1 MGVETKKK
9 SSERPLPVPSATESS
24 IMSPT
29 QSELG
34 TEDKSS
40 YSLPEDGTPVT
51 IKTHNRGKSQTSLL
65 IEYFEGGKG
74 APSGDG
80 RKPSVR
86 VRLTPS
92 HKSNRKSSGSSRGR
106 IEITEAKST
115 RRSSQS
121 RRADRHSQSALA
133 RSENELMSVLSGGD
147 EDNNSYAS
155 ATEESSVS
163 RNIEIEIGERSER
176 SANRRPRRPASP
188 LIPSADSK
196 NSYNAGNTSDISAIP
211 SDSFLDEPYV
221 SRKNSDVKSPGSRS
235 VSPSRGGDALAGAG
249 AGITAA
255 AVTDKLRTKSRDESR
270 NREYERGEREKV
282 SVTKT
287 RGDKEKSGSNNR
299 LHKSTKSRTS
309 SLSKEERSSKRSE
322 SPRRRSKQ
330 SDSMVSGADSSMLS
344 TAAPS
349 QRSVG
354 AESMRSG
361 QSKASSINNPKL
373 LETVEDAIRRLI
385 LPELNALK
393 REQSLRQDRKAAST
407 TSSATTA
414 SRDEGSDRRRT
425 SRADRNSGTTPTPK
439 EPIKIEKRDREARNA
454 FDESPAQSALSQ
466 DTRSDVH
473 DIDHSPTGSADRLKT
488 AAAGAAAAHDSVKS
502 PGENR
507 SRRRRRELR
516 NSAGNEYEDYDD
528 DASSDFLAP
537 APPMPL
543 LSDLNPSDVTRA
555 SILSADTDGPHSAS
569 EEIAPKQ
576 DQNGQY
582 HTEDSTPTPTRTPIT
597 LLSLGT
603 QHANI
608 SHGDL
613 KQLPRQRGAENQGND
628 YHSGAPSVDSYDDL
642 DDYDDHE
649 REYGNS
655 PYDYYNTQEVPPP
668 LKYVPYQPEKRGLS
682 PIPSV
687 SGYTEGSEAPN
698 RDSRAFGGSVSSGSR
713 TPENMSV
720 ASLRTAGMDRSNV
733 SGMTNSEVDGNG
745 HAVRAV
751 GANPNYVHTSGV
763 DSNHASFVEGSVV
776 DSLRFSGVNQQPYR
790 NSMATNGSQEADRPD
805 TAGND
810 SQASYDYQ
818 EYDVDE
824 YGRKV
829 PRQRHYTTASEAAI
843 TSAAVGAAAAALR
856 QQGKQ
861 ENQGTS
867 EWQGEGVQ
875 RNQSFKERAQN
886 GSGPALQP
894 KHSVDRM
901 SDVSVPIK
909 LGFSG
914 LPDISSPLP
923 DFEHW
928 NEDDLL
934 TNPSLLNGEEGG
946 EWEGDATPKQRPQ
959 SSVDD
964 FNYRPLD
971 GTHDALQ
978 KGLNLSGNQQSGQEQ
993 DEWYRTDEDR
1003 KRDTLVTN
1011 PYEDAS
1017 PIANLAG
1024 LGDSLLSPGG
1034 RDNYDN
1040 ATRSPVGQKVDE
1052 GYISQGPNKTPDTS
1066 MDKGKGLA
1074 YGTPLNLG
1082 SAKNQ
1087 NPMDFFG
1094 SGSRQVSGMSDG
1106 MDSQMYDPA
1115 TGTGIDK
1122 IESKDI
1128 MALMQHLMVRDAQR
1142 SARDT
1147 EILVTLVRAATE
1159 MRNNFEDLKRLL
1171 ADTEDVI
1178 ITEVKENTEK
1188 TVQRAIN
1195 GPRPYPGSAPRSLH
1209 SNSQAGTTTTMDE
1222 MSNKKQKNIFRRA
1235 LMKGL
1240 GHKGPN
1246 DLGRIEDML
1255 MQLLTQVDVLK
1266 SQTVPGAGS
1275 VPMSHQDERSYENM
1289 QSQGQYEQDRG
1300 YEPEGHAGTSTNSA
1314 SQSGQLS
1321 IQSRGTSGQQNFGRK
1336 VSGHRIST
1344 VPEDNEDEYDN
1355 ESIRFGGPEVLMT
1368 PAQEQRSGS
1377 LQATPRGSPPT
1388 ASGALQ
1394 MSPGYENTRSPA
1406 YENPQSPAY
1415 EKTRSPDYQQ
1425 QYESTRSPDYQNA
1438 AKQNED
1444 QKKKGRSSWFKSRW
1458 SESTTTTNIT
1468 QLFRRSGQSRKEE
1481 EDEQQWSPIR
1491 PAEQPTMP
1499 TYRNNTVSSRAD
1511 SVATSDYSDMFQFS
1525 NPHPKPKPNNNNN
1538 PYSQGRGPSH
1548 DVHEDPESPVLA
1560 YNSMQPPQP
1569 NWVTMTP
1576 EEAKYKAHRNS
1587 LNLVHPQPRQGQTE
1601 RFKQALE
1608 SQALG
1613 FTGGN
1618 SPMLSPKSEDW
1629 AGSATSLNRLPRNL
1643 NRDSFDSQGNE
1654 ANPNWQQ
1661 IYGSSSPAPASLNA
1675 TSGGP
1680 PRPPKE
1686 PIDGSTGS
1694 GPNSPSQARRLE
1706 NKNLSGATGQ
1716 VSRRPS
1722 GPRPMTPSNDREG
1735 RGSGGNLS
1743 EGSRRT
1749 GSLLRD

>member
-1 MGVETKKK
+1 
-9 SSERPLPVPSATESS
+9 
-24 IMSPT
+24 
-29 QSELG
+29 
-34 TEDKSS
+34 
-40 YSLPEDGTPVT
+40 
-51 IKTHNRGKSQTSLL
+51 
-65 IEYFEGGKG
+65 
-74 APSGDG
+74 
-80 RKPSVR
+80 
-86 VRLTPS
+86 
-92 HKSNRKSSGSSRGR
+92 
-106 IEITEAKST
+106 
-115 RRSSQS
+115 
-121 RRADRHSQSALA
+121 
-133 RSENELMSVLSGGD
+133 MSVLSGGD

-176 SANRRPRRPASP
+176 SSNRRARRPASP

-221 SRKNSDVKSPGSRS
+221 SRKNSDVKSPGS
-235 VSPSRGGDALAGAG
+235 SPLRGGDAPAG
-249 AGITAA
+249 AA

-287 RGDKEKSGSNNR
+287 RGDKEKSSSNNR

-330 SDSMVSGADSSMLS
+330 SDSLVSGAESSMLS

-393 REQSLRQDRKAAST
+393 REQSLRQDRKAASA

-425 SRADRNSGTTPTPK
+425 SRADRNSGATSTPK

-466 DTRSDVH
+466 ETRSDVH
-473 DIDHSPTGSADRLKT
+473 DIDHSPSGSADRLKT
-488 AAAGAAAAHDSVKS
+488 AATGAAMGAAATAAHDSLKS

-516 NSAGNEYEDYDD
+516 NHAGNEYEDYDD
-528 DASSDFLAP
+528 DVSSDFLAP

-613 KQLPRQRGAENQGND
+613 KQLPRQRGADNQGND
-628 YHSGAPSVDSYDDL
+628 YHTGAPSVDSYDDL

-649 REYGNS
+649 REYGSN

-713 TPENMSV
+713 SPENMSV
-720 ASLRTAGMDRSNV
+720 ASLRAAGMDRSNV
-733 SGMTNSEVDGNG
+733 SGMTNSEVDSNG

-776 DSLRFSGVNQQPYR
+776 DSLRFSGINQQPYR
-790 NSMATNGSQEADRPD
+790 NSMATNGSQEEGDRPN

-861 ENQGTS
+861 ENQGTA

-875 RNQSFKERAQN
+875 RNKSFKERAQN
-886 GSGPALQP
+886 GSGPPLEP

-909 LGFSG
+909 LGFTG
-914 LPDISSPLP
+914 LPDTSDPLP

-934 TNPSLLNGEEGG
+934 TNPSMLNGEEGG
-946 EWEGDATPKQRPQ
+946 DWEGDATPKQRPQ
-959 SSVDD
+959 SSLDD

-978 KGLNLSGNQQSGQEQ
+978 RGLNLKGNQQSGQEQ

-1003 KRDTLVTN
+1003 KRDTLITN

-1034 RDNYDN
+1034 HDDNYGN

-1066 MDKGKGLA
+1066 MDKGKGID
-1074 YGTPLNLG
+1074 YGTPLNLSG
-1082 SAKNQ
+1082 AKNQ
-1087 NPMDFFG
+1087 NPMDLFG

-1106 MDSQMYDPA
+1106 LDSQMYDPA
-1115 TGTGIDK
+1115 TGTGIEK

-1275 VPMSHQDERSYENM
+1275 VPMSHQDE
-1289 QSQGQYEQDRG
+1289 QDRG

-1321 IQSRGTSGQQNFGRK
+1321 IQSRGTPGQQNFARK

-1368 PAQEQRSGS
+1368 PAHEQHSGS

-1394 MSPGYENTRSPA
+1394 MSPGFEGTRSPA

-1425 QYESTRSPDYQNA
+1425 QYENTRSPDYLNA

-1468 QLFRRSGQSRKEE
+1468 QLFRRSGQSRKDE

-1499 TYRNNTVSSRAD
+1499 MYRNNTVSSRAE

-1525 NPHPKPKPNNNNN
+1525 NPHPKPKPKPN
-1538 PYSQGRGPSH
+1538 PYPQGRGPSH
-1548 DVHEDPESPVLA
+1548 DVQEDPESPVLA

-1643 NRDSFDSQGNE
+1643 NRDSYDSQGNE
-1654 ANPNWQQ
+1654 ANANWQQ
-1661 IYGSSSPAPASLNA
+1661 IYGSSSPAPASLSM

-1686 PIDGSTGS
+1686 PIDGATGS
-1694 GPNSPSQARRLE
+1694 GPNSPSSQTRKLE

-1716 VSRRPS
+1716 VARRPS
-1722 GPRPMTPSNDREG
+1722 GPRPMTPSNDREA

>member
-1 MGVETKKK
+1 MGVETRKK

-34 TEDKSS
+34 AEDKSS

-74 APSGDG
+74 APSGEG

-133 RSENELMSVLSGGD
+133 RSENELMSVLSGAD

-176 SANRRPRRPASP
+176 SANRRARRPASP

-196 NSYNAGNTSDISAIP
+196 NSYNTSDISAIP

-235 VSPSRGGDALAGAG
+235 MSPSRGGDALAGAA

-425 SRADRNSGTTPTPK
+425 SRADRTSGTTPTPK

-488 AAAGAAAAHDSVKS
+488 AAAGAAAAAHDSLKS

-613 KQLPRQRGAENQGND
+613 KQLPRQRGAENQGHD

-790 NSMATNGSQEADRPD
+790 NSVATNGSQEADRPD

-861 ENQGTS
+861 ENQDTS
-867 EWQGEGVQ
+867 EWQGEGIQ

-1074 YGTPLNLG
+1074 YGAPLNLG
-1082 SAKNQ
+1082 GAKNK
-1087 NPMDFFG
+1087 NPIDFFG

-1106 MDSQMYDPA
+1106 MESQMYDPA

-1209 SNSQAGTTTTMDE
+1209 SNAQAGTTTTMDE

-1275 VPMSHQDERSYENM
+1275 APMSHQDERSYENM

-1468 QLFRRSGQSRKEE
+1468 QLFRRSGQSRKDE

-1548 DVHEDPESPVLA
+1548 DVHEDTESPVLA

-1654 ANPNWQQ
+1654 ANSNWQQ

>member
-34 TEDKSS
+34 AEDKSS

-133 RSENELMSVLSGGD
+133 RSENESMSVLSGGD

-176 SANRRPRRPASP
+176 SANRRARRPASP

-196 NSYNAGNTSDISAIP
+196 HSYNAGNTSDISAIP

-235 VSPSRGGDALAGAG
+235 MSPSRGGDALAGAG

-330 SDSMVSGADSSMLS
+330 SESMVSGADSSMLS

-425 SRADRNSGTTPTPK
+425 SRADRNLGTTPTPK

-914 LPDISSPLP
+914 LPDISDSLP

-946 EWEGDATPKQRPQ
+946 DWEGDATPKQRPQ

-978 KGLNLSGNQQSGQEQ
+978 KGLNLNGNQQSGQEQ

-1082 SAKNQ
+1082 GAKNQ

-1128 MALMQHLMVRDAQR
+1128 MALMQHVSFNRTLMPKK
-1142 SARDT
+1142 SAC
-1147 EILVTLVRAATE
+1147 
-1159 MRNNFEDLKRLL
+1159 
-1171 ADTEDVI
+1171 
-1178 ITEVKENTEK
+1178 
-1188 TVQRAIN
+1188 
-1195 GPRPYPGSAPRSLH
+1195 
-1209 SNSQAGTTTTMDE
+1209 
-1222 MSNKKQKNIFRRA
+1222 
-1235 LMKGL
+1235 
-1240 GHKGPN
+1240 
-1246 DLGRIEDML
+1246 
-1255 MQLLTQVDVLK
+1255 
-1266 SQTVPGAGS
+1266 
-1275 VPMSHQDERSYENM
+1275 
-1289 QSQGQYEQDRG
+1289 
-1300 YEPEGHAGTSTNSA
+1300 
-1314 SQSGQLS
+1314 
-1321 IQSRGTSGQQNFGRK
+1321 
-1336 VSGHRIST
+1336 
-1344 VPEDNEDEYDN
+1344 
-1355 ESIRFGGPEVLMT
+1355 
-1368 PAQEQRSGS
+1368 
-1377 LQATPRGSPPT
+1377 
-1388 ASGALQ
+1388 
-1394 MSPGYENTRSPA
+1394 
-1406 YENPQSPAY
+1406 
-1415 EKTRSPDYQQ
+1415 
-1425 QYESTRSPDYQNA
+1425 
-1438 AKQNED
+1438 
-1444 QKKKGRSSWFKSRW
+1444 
-1458 SESTTTTNIT
+1458 
-1468 QLFRRSGQSRKEE
+1468 
-1481 EDEQQWSPIR
+1481 
-1491 PAEQPTMP
+1491 
-1499 TYRNNTVSSRAD
+1499 
-1511 SVATSDYSDMFQFS
+1511 
-1525 NPHPKPKPNNNNN
+1525 
-1538 PYSQGRGPSH
+1538 
-1548 DVHEDPESPVLA
+1548 
-1560 YNSMQPPQP
+1560 
-1569 NWVTMTP
+1569 
-1576 EEAKYKAHRNS
+1576 
-1587 LNLVHPQPRQGQTE
+1587 
-1601 RFKQALE
+1601 
-1608 SQALG
+1608 
-1613 FTGGN
+1613 
-1618 SPMLSPKSEDW
+1618 
-1629 AGSATSLNRLPRNL
+1629 
-1643 NRDSFDSQGNE
+1643 
-1654 ANPNWQQ
+1654 
-1661 IYGSSSPAPASLNA
+1661 
-1675 TSGGP
+1675 
-1680 PRPPKE
+1680 
-1686 PIDGSTGS
+1686 
-1694 GPNSPSQARRLE
+1694 
-1706 NKNLSGATGQ
+1706 
-1716 VSRRPS
+1716 
-1722 GPRPMTPSNDREG
+1722 
-1735 RGSGGNLS
+1735 
-1743 EGSRRT
+1743 
-1749 GSLLRD
+1749 